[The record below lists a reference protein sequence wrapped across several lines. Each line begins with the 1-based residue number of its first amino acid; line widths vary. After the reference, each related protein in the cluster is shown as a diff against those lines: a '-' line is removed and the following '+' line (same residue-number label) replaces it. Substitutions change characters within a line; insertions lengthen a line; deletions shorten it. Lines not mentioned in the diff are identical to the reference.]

1 MLKIPLIPT
10 SRMKIVQKLTFGYLT
25 LVLIM
30 AVVSY
35 YGIKVFNR
43 ADAEF
48 DTIADQTIP
57 IIAKLQEIKIHG
69 MRVMVGTSEFCFVQ
83 AEKEAAIIADHSAH
97 EHLELFPSPAEMSF
111 ARLLSGLEELTYKYF
126 PEEVGH
132 LEVIKKAAGRLEQA
146 SMRLLNLKRQGVFG
160 DQVVVAKQIFVDN
173 GQEFMDAINQAL
185 EREDEE
191 FRARKTLLH
200 NSIQRAVNIIIMV
213 GVVTF
218 IVAILLGFFISREL
232 VLPILKL
239 QDAAADIGRGRL
251 DAEIDIDSDD
261 EFGSLARTFRK
272 MAANLKISLKKEID
286 LAAASSAAV
295 AAAEM
300 ERKSAMELREM
311 IAARDR
317 EISERKRAEE
327 ELKNI
332 SEKIKIFAYSVSHD
346 LKNPAIA
353 IHGLAKLLDRHYGEV
368 LTGKGRSFCEQ
379 IIRSS
384 EQIAELVET
393 IKVYITTKETPL
405 TLEAVSLSEICQMI
419 RDEFSGQLNIR
430 QITLQEPDFLPE
442 IVADRLSVLR
452 MFRNLIDNA
461 LKYGGDELSEI
472 RLDHRESEEFHV
484 LSVMNNGAGLEKDQ
498 CDTIFGVFKRINSV
512 DKIEGA
518 GLGLAIVKEIAEQHG
533 GRVSVESGPQRG
545 ITFHIFISRHLAGPA
560 TGRAIGKNT

>member
-30 AVVSY
+30 AVVAY
-35 YGIKVFNR
+35 YGVNVFNR

-48 DTIADQTIP
+48 DKIADQTIP
-57 IIAKLQEIKIHG
+57 IIGKLQEIKVHG
-69 MRVMVGTSEFCFVQ
+69 MRVMVSTSEFCFVQ
-83 AEKEAAIIADHSAH
+83 AEKEAAIIADHTDH
-97 EHLELFPSPAEMSF
+97 EHIKQFPTPAEISF
-111 ARLLSGLEELTYKYF
+111 SRLLSGLEDLTYKHL
-126 PEEVGH
+126 PGESAH
-132 LEVIKKAAGRLEQA
+132 LEAIKKAAGRLEQA
-146 SMRLLNLKRQGVFG
+146 SMRLMNLKKQGVFG
-160 DQVVVAKQIFVDN
+160 DQVLVAKQIFVEAD
-173 GQEFMDAINQAL
+173 QEFMDAVNQAL
-185 EREDEE
+185 DHENEE
-191 FRARKTLLH
+191 FQARKYSLH
-200 NSIQRAVNIIIMV
+200 MSIERAVDTIVFV
-213 GVVTF
+213 GLATF

-239 QDAAADIGRGRL
+239 QDAAAEIGKGKL
-251 DAEIDIDSDD
+251 DTEINIDSDD
-261 EFGSLARTFRK
+261 EFGSLAETFRK
-272 MAANLKISLKKEID
+272 MAADLKVSLKKEIE
-286 LAAASSAAV
+286 LATASSAAV

-300 ERKSAMELREM
+300 ERKNALELREM

-368 LTGKGRSFCEQ
+368 LTGKGKRFCEQ
-379 IIRSS
+379 IIQSS

-405 TLEAVSLSEICQMI
+405 NLEPVSLGEICRMV
-419 RDEFSGQLNIR
+419 RDEFSVQLNIR
-430 QITLQEPDFLPE
+430 RICLVEPEVLPE

-452 MFRNLIDNA
+452 LLRNLIDNA
-461 LKYGGDELSEI
+461 LKYGGEELTEI
-472 RLDHRESEEFHV
+472 RLSYEESDAYHV
-484 LSVMNNGAGLEKDQ
+484 LSVMNDGAGLEKEE
-498 CDTIFGVFKRINSV
+498 CDKIFGVFKRVNWA
-512 DKIEGA
+512 DKVEGT

-533 GRVSVESGPQRG
+533 GRVWVESGPQRG
-545 ITFHIFISRHLAGPA
+545 ITFHISISRHLAVQG
-560 TGRAIGKNT
+560 